1 MFSVPTLLILLTIWI
16 WIFFFWKLEVSMAML
31 SDTIWAKLCINDYWA
46 LIEYHGLVSPARGH
60 MLAKPAHEIHLS
72 LFFSIDLYTW
82 FGTYIH
88 ILNSTSCYPG
98 VVCHNYI
105 WCLLQAS
112 FDCSIIHEYDPRV
125 RNLHMSWYIHTWFSF
140 QSNRLNIQ
148 TSMNDDWLFFWE
160 IFPWISDN
168 NHLNCQLKSDIGTQN
183 F

>member
-1 MFSVPTLLILLTIWI
+1 MKIRSFIGNVIRHNLDWIIYKWLLSNSINWI
-16 WIFFFWKLEVSMAML
+16 SWIRQFCQPEDVCWPNRLMKF
-31 SDTIWAKLCINDYWA
+31 T
-46 LIEYHGLVSPARGH
+46 YHF
-60 MLAKPAHEIHLS
+60 
-72 LFFSIDLYTW
+72 FFSIDLYTW

-160 IFPWISDN
+160 IFPWISLITIIWTVN
-168 NHLNCQLKSDIGTQN
+168 
-183 F
+183 